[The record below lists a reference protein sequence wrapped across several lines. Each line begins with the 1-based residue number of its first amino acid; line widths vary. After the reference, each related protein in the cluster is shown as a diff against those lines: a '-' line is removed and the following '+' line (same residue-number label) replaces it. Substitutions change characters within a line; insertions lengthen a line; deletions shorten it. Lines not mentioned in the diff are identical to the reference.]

1 MNRAEHQ
8 HAPQLTAALQCSAPS
23 TKPSDNWCV
32 SVFSMQVGS
41 PSARYTPGSGRRVS
55 GEVGAESVQ
64 GALWWLHQVRT
75 HIWHSWSCSA
85 LFIIFGRWAEGRWF
99 IVVSTLKRLNI
110 KFEFKSEQR
119 APPLPSMPRQLAPLT
134 AVLYAGTHR
143 HANRN
148 TVQANE
154 KEKWAKRASGRL
166 AWKQQSPQCSPH
178 INTHRRRRTDLQVFL
193 LPAPGAAKQT
203 GDYYLKWTS
212 H

>member
-1 MNRAEHQ
+1 MNQTKHQ
-8 HAPQLTAALQCSAPS
+8 HAPQLTAAPRCSAPS
-23 TKPSDNWCV
+23 TKPSDDWYI
-32 SVFSMQVGS
+32 SVFSLQVGS

-55 GEVGAESVQ
+55 GEVGTESLQ

-75 HIWHSWSCSA
+75 RIWHTWSYSA
-85 LFIIFGRWAEGRWF
+85 LFIIFGRWVEARCF
-99 IVVSTLKRLNI
+99 IVVSMLKRPKI
-110 KFEFKSEQR
+110 EFGFKSEQC
-119 APPLPSMPRQLAPLT
+119 ALFPLMPRQLATLT

-154 KEKWAKRASGRL
+154 KEERAKRASGWL

-193 LPAPGAAKQT
+193 LPAPGAAKQS
-203 GDYYLKWTS
+203 GDYYLKWTA